1 MCFETMWGGIFMND
15 EIHLHGIVHDA
26 LIIKDSRKQSE
37 AESLMIND
45 GPNMRFFCLVLTD
58 LL

>member
-1 MCFETMWGGIFMND
+1 MND

-26 LIIKDSRKQSE
+26 LIIKDSIKQSE